1 MRLSVMVFGVVCV
14 CALVIG
20 SAAPLVQDDDDVRG
34 AFLTSRPKNK
44 PPSTSTTPK
53 TSRRKPIDGGGSSGG
68 TGSGSGSGNSGSKG
82 SGNTGSGS
90 KGSGNTGSGHSS
102 KPDKTPK
109 KPEPTPAPVT
119 PVNARRIGLGVTLFM
134 RDSNGLAVRV
144 DPDHVF
150 RKGDRVRVLLESNTD
165 GYLYIFN
172 TTDDGPATMIYPDA
186 ELDEAGN
193 YLQAHVPFEIPT
205 SLSADERLR
214 WFAFD
219 QVAGT
224 ERLFFV
230 FTREPLSGI
239 PIDDELINLC
249 KESKERCSRPSS
261 EVWAAVQKEMQN
273 PLKTDKSQQFG
284 GAQTAGEQQA
294 TARGLGLSK
303 EDPPPSLVMMASS
316 ARSTLVATLD
326 LIHK

>member
-1 MRLSVMVFGVVCV
+1 MRLSVMVFGLVCI

-34 AFLTSRPKNK
+34 AFLTSRPKKK
-44 PPSTSTTPK
+44 PASTSNAPK
-53 TSRRKPIDGGGSSGG
+53 TSRRKPIDRQTG
-68 TGSGSGSGNSGSKG
+68 TGSGSSGSTTVG
-82 SGNTGSGS
+82 SNTG
-90 KGSGNTGSGHSS
+90 GSGHTG
-102 KPDKTPK
+102 KTDKTPQ
-109 KPEPTPAPVT
+109 PGPSPVPVT

-150 RKGDRVRVLLESNTD
+150 RKGDRVRVLLETNTD

-205 SLSADERLR
+205 SMAADERLR

-239 PIDDELINLC
+239 AIDDELINLC

-261 EVWAAVQKEMQN
+261 EVWAGVQKEMQN

-284 GAQTAGEQQA
+284 GAQTASEQQA
-294 TARGLGLSK
+294 SARGLGLSK

-316 ARSTLVATLD
+316 ARSTLVATLE

>member
-1 MRLSVMVFGVVCV
+1 MRLSVMVFGLVCV

-20 SAAPLVQDDDDVRG
+20 TAAPLVQDDDDVRG

-44 PPSTSTTPK
+44 PAGSSNTPK
-53 TSRRKPIDGGGSSGG
+53 TSRRKPKPPDGSSGTSSG
-68 TGSGSGSGNSGSKG
+68 STGSNNPGPSRPA
-82 SGNTGSGS
+82 
-90 KGSGNTGSGHSS
+90 
-102 KPDKTPK
+102 KPDKTPN
-109 KPEPTPAPVT
+109 KPGPTGPTPT
-119 PVNARRIGLGVTLFM
+119 PVNARRLGLGVTLFM

-144 DPDHVF
+144 DPNHVF
-150 RKGDRVRVLLESNTD
+150 QKGDRVRVLLETNTD

-193 YLQAHVPFEIPT
+193 YLQAHVPFEIPSSVST
-205 SLSADERLR
+205 DERLR

-219 QVAGT
+219 KTAGT

-230 FTREPLSGI
+230 FTREPLGGI
-239 PIDDELINLC
+239 PIDDDLIALC
-249 KESKERCSRPSS
+249 KDSKCPVKPST
-261 EVWAAVQKEMQN
+261 EVWEVVQKQMQE
-273 PLKTDKSQQFG
+273 PLKTDKTQEFG
-284 GAQTAGEQQA
+284 SAQTATEKQA
-294 TARGLGLSK
+294 ASRGLGLSK